1 MPFFSIKTI
10 LILLA
15 IAGAGAGAGIKNIS
29 AGDDALN
36 PTAIAII
43 IVGLLVAFFVMKY
56 IWKMLGCLFSA
67 ILFALIA
74 GGVIFAISGS
84 GFDISKVTD
93 MLGSSETAEKTDT
106 EEPSEQSPTEESDS
120 DTQETAP
127 PDEVQLQINEL
138 QKRLENLQ
146 KQHGFQPEIS
156 SQDENEVPSL
166 VMLPSDKPPPQQ
178 QPIVQK
184 TKASGNIID
193 KLGTAFVSLLEEEQ
207 KQPQQQLSP
216 QQTAPRPPPVIK
228 GRATVVN
235 GDTLKMNGRR
245 VRLFGIEAPD
255 MDQLCASKTGA
266 SYNCGQ
272 VAARNLKKI
281 ISSSPL
287 ECKIKEQ
294 DAEGNV
300 IAACSNGQYDL
311 GVAMVASGW
320 AVAYRKF
327 SQVYV
332 PYENQAQAKKAG
344 LWAGRFYMPWDWR
357 ASQKKRQRSMRNSS
371 KKKSGGILGGML
383 D

>member
-10 LILLA
+10 LLFLA
-15 IAGAGAGAGIKNIS
+15 IAGAGAGVGIKNS
-29 AGDDALN
+29 VADSNALN
-36 PTAIAII
+36 PTTIVII

-67 ILFALIA
+67 VLFALIA
-74 GGVIFAISGS
+74 GGVIFVISGS

-93 MLGSSETAEKTDT
+93 MLGSSETAEEKDTDET
-106 EEPSEQSPTEESDS
+106 SEQ
-120 DTQETAP
+120 QETDKETDKETP

-146 KQHGFQPEIS
+146 NQHDVQAFKPETS
-156 SQDENEVPSL
+156 NQDENTAPSL
-166 VMLPSDKPPPQQ
+166 VMLPSNRPAPQQ
-178 QPIVQK
+178 PRPIVQK
-184 TKASGNIID
+184 TKASVNLID
-193 KLGTAFVSLLEEEQ
+193 KFETAFSSLLEEEQ
-207 KQPQQQLSP
+207 KKSQQLAP

-235 GDTLKMNGRR
+235 GDTLKINGRR

-266 SYNCGQ
+266 SYRCGQ
-272 VAARNLKKI
+272 IATRNLKKI
-281 ISSSPL
+281 IGNSVL

-327 SQVYV
+327 SQIYV

-357 ASQKKRQRSMRNSS
+357 ASQKKRQRSMRGSS
-371 KKKSGGILGGML
+371 RKKGGGLLGGML